1 MKTFFWYDYETF
13 GISPKVDRISQFAGI
28 RTDESLNILDEHMF
42 YCKPTHDCLP
52 TPEACAVTGISP
64 QLCEQKGM
72 VEHEFIQKINTEFS
86 TPNTCIV
93 GYNSIRFDDEFTRY
107 TLYRNFMDP
116 YAWHWKNGNTRWDI
130 LDVVR
135 LTYALKKNSSLK
147 WVYKKYIKC
156 ELLGFYWGEREG
168 KKAVIAKVKN
178 IDGQEYEIANNLDN
192 QVEKIFGELS
202 KLKGEIVGYCTFGRH
217 SNLEWF
223 ENMELWDDNL
233 TKKYPIFKLDQLAP
247 INGIEHA
254 DAHDA
259 LADVRATI
267 GIAKI
272 IKDTQPQLFDY
283 AFSLREKKTV
293 EAKIKLFEPML
304 HTSGMYLAEKS
315 CTRLAVALAYHP
327 EYNDRAIVF
336 NLDQDPS
343 ILLELDIE
351 KLKTRMFTKQSELPK
366 GVERLQI
373 KDLVFNKSPMFVP
386 NVYKLEPKII
396 EQLQIDMVTCL
407 DRLSFIKDNQK
418 AIGKIVQDL
427 YKNDQERIQTT
438 DVDQALYDGF
448 MDNGD
453 KRIGYQIQTLGV
465 DALKN
470 FHPKFKDDK
479 LSTLLMHFKAR
490 NYPEALS
497 EDETEDWF
505 ETVQGRVQAGENGY
519 LNIDEYFQR
528 INALR
533 EQHPNKEKLWQ
544 QLEAYGESFF

>member
-1 MKTFFWYDYETF
+1 MKTFYWYDYETF
-13 GISPKVDRISQFAGI
+13 GISPKTDRISQFAGI
-28 RTDESLNILDEHMF
+28 RTDENLNILDEHMF

-52 TPEACAVTGISP
+52 APEACAVTGISP

-72 VEHEFIQKINTEFS
+72 IEHEFIQKINTEFS

-93 GYNSIRFDDEFTRY
+93 GYNSIRFDDEFTRH
-107 TLYRNFMDP
+107 TLYRNFIDP

-135 LTYALKKNSSLK
+135 LCYALKKDASLK
-147 WVYKKYIKC
+147 WVYND
-156 ELLGFYWGEREG
+156 EG
-168 KKAVIAKVKN
+168 K
-178 IDGQEYEIANNLDN
+178 
-192 QVEKIFGELS
+192 
-202 KLKGEIVGYCTFGRH
+202 
-217 SNLEWF
+217 
-223 ENMELWDDNL
+223 
-233 TKKYPIFKLDQLAP
+233 PIFKLDQLSLA
-247 INGIEHA
+247 NGIEHA

-272 IKDTQPQLFDY
+272 IKETQPQLFDY

-293 EAKIKLFEPML
+293 ERKIQLFEPML
-304 HTSGMYLAEKS
+304 HTSGMYPAEKS

-327 EYNDRAIVF
+327 EYSDRAIVF
-336 NLDQDPS
+336 NLDQDPGL
-343 ILLELDIE
+343 LLELE
-351 KLKTRMFTKQSELPK
+351 VEELKALMFTKQSELPK

-396 EQLQIDMVTCL
+396 EQLQIDMETCL

-427 YKNDQERIQTT
+427 YKNDQERIKTI
-438 DVDQALYDGF
+438 DVDQTLYDGF
-448 MDNGD
+448 IDNGD
-453 KRIGYQIQTLGV
+453 KRIGDQIQTLSV
-465 DALKN
+465 DALKD

-497 EDETEDWF
+497 EDEAEDWF

-519 LNIDEYFQR
+519 LAIDEYFQR
-528 INALR
+528 INTMR

-544 QLEAYGESFF
+544 QLETYGESFF

>member
-1 MKTFFWYDYETF
+1 
-13 GISPKVDRISQFAGI
+13 
-28 RTDESLNILDEHMF
+28 MF

-52 TPEACAVTGISP
+52 APEACAVTGISP

-72 VEHEFIQKINTEFS
+72 IEHAFIQKINTEFS

-93 GYNSIRFDDEFTRY
+93 GYNSIRFDDEFTRHA
-107 TLYRNFMDP
+107 LYRNFIDP

-135 LTYALKKNSSLK
+135 LCYALKKDASLE
-147 WVYKKYIKC
+147 WVYD
-156 ELLGFYWGEREG
+156 ENG
-168 KKAVIAKVKN
+168 K
-178 IDGQEYEIANNLDN
+178 
-192 QVEKIFGELS
+192 
-202 KLKGEIVGYCTFGRH
+202 
-217 SNLEWF
+217 
-223 ENMELWDDNL
+223 
-233 TKKYPIFKLDQLAP
+233 PIFKLDQLSLA
-247 INGIEHA
+247 NGIEHA
-254 DAHDA
+254 NAHDA

-267 GIAKI
+267 AIAKI
-272 IKDTQPQLFDY
+272 IKESQPQLFDY

-293 EAKIKLFEPML
+293 ERKIQLFEPML
-304 HTSGMYLAEKS
+304 HTSGMYPAEKS

-336 NLDQDPS
+336 NLDQDPGL
-343 ILLELDIE
+343 LLELE
-351 KLKTRMFTKQSELPK
+351 VEELKALMFTKQSELPK

-396 EQLQIDMVTCL
+396 EQLQIDMETCL

-418 AIGKIVQDL
+418 TISKIVQDL
-427 YKNDQERIQTT
+427 YRNDQERIKTS
-438 DVDQALYDGF
+438 DVDQTLYDGF

-453 KRIGYQIQTLGV
+453 KRIGDQIQTLSV
-465 DALKN
+465 DALKD

-479 LSTLLMHFKAR
+479 LSILLMHFKAR
-490 NYPEALS
+490 NYPETLS
-497 EDETEDWF
+497 EDEAEDWF

-519 LNIDEYFQR
+519 LAIDDYFQR
-528 INALR
+528 INAMR
-533 EQHPNKEKLWQ
+533 EQHPNNEKLWQ

>member
-1 MKTFFWYDYETF
+1 MKTFYWYDYETF
-13 GISPKVDRISQFAGI
+13 GISPKTDRISQFAGI
-28 RTDESLNILDEHMF
+28 RTDENLNILDEHMF

-52 TPEACAVTGISP
+52 APEACAVTGISP

-72 VEHEFIQKINTEFS
+72 IEHEFIQKINTEFS

-93 GYNSIRFDDEFTRY
+93 GYNSIRFDDEFTRH
-107 TLYRNFMDP
+107 TLYRNFIDP

-135 LTYALKKNSSLK
+135 LCYALKKDASLK
-147 WVYKKYIKC
+147 WVYND
-156 ELLGFYWGEREG
+156 EG
-168 KKAVIAKVKN
+168 K
-178 IDGQEYEIANNLDN
+178 
-192 QVEKIFGELS
+192 
-202 KLKGEIVGYCTFGRH
+202 
-217 SNLEWF
+217 
-223 ENMELWDDNL
+223 
-233 TKKYPIFKLDQLAP
+233 PIFKLDQLSLA
-247 INGIEHA
+247 NGIEHA

-272 IKDTQPQLFDY
+272 IKETQPQLFDY

-293 EAKIKLFEPML
+293 ERKIQLFEPML
-304 HTSGMYLAEKS
+304 HTSGMYPAEKS

-327 EYNDRAIVF
+327 EYSDRAIVF
-336 NLDQDPS
+336 NLDQDPGL
-343 ILLELDIE
+343 LLELE
-351 KLKTRMFTKQSELPK
+351 VEELKALMFTKQSELPK

-396 EQLQIDMVTCL
+396 EQLQIDMETCL

-427 YKNDQERIQTT
+427 YKNDQERIKTI
-438 DVDQALYDGF
+438 DVDQTLYDGF

-453 KRIGYQIQTLGV
+453 KRIGDQIQTLSV
-465 DALKN
+465 DALKD

-497 EDETEDWF
+497 EDEAEDWF

-519 LNIDEYFQR
+519 LAIDEYFQR
-528 INALR
+528 INAMR
-533 EQHPNKEKLWQ
+533 EQHPNNEKLWQ

>member
-1 MKTFFWYDYETF
+1 MKTFYWYDYETF
-13 GISPKVDRISQFAGI
+13 GISPRIDRISQFAGI
-28 RTDESLNILDEHMF
+28 RTDENLNILDEHMF

-52 TPEACAVTGISP
+52 APEACAVTGISP

-72 VEHEFIQKINTEFS
+72 IEHAFIQKINTEFS

-93 GYNSIRFDDEFTRY
+93 GYNSIRFDDEFTRHA
-107 TLYRNFMDP
+107 LYRNFIDP

-135 LTYALKKNSSLK
+135 LCYALKKDASLE
-147 WVYKKYIKC
+147 WVYD
-156 ELLGFYWGEREG
+156 ENG
-168 KKAVIAKVKN
+168 K
-178 IDGQEYEIANNLDN
+178 
-192 QVEKIFGELS
+192 
-202 KLKGEIVGYCTFGRH
+202 
-217 SNLEWF
+217 
-223 ENMELWDDNL
+223 
-233 TKKYPIFKLDQLAP
+233 PIFKLDQLSLA
-247 INGIEHA
+247 NGIEHA
-254 DAHDA
+254 NAHDA

-267 GIAKI
+267 AIAKI
-272 IKDTQPQLFDY
+272 IKESQPQLFDY

-293 EAKIKLFEPML
+293 ERKIQLFEPML
-304 HTSGMYLAEKS
+304 HTSGMYPAEKS

-336 NLDQDPS
+336 NLDQDPGL
-343 ILLELDIE
+343 LLELE
-351 KLKTRMFTKQSELPK
+351 VEELKALMFTKQSELPK

-396 EQLQIDMVTCL
+396 EQLQIDMETCL
-407 DRLSFIKDNQK
+407 GRLSFIKDNQK

-427 YKNDQERIQTT
+427 YKNDQERIKTT
-438 DVDQALYDGF
+438 DVDQTLYDGF

-453 KRIGYQIQTLGV
+453 KRIGDQIQTLSV
-465 DALKN
+465 DALKD

-479 LSTLLMHFKAR
+479 LSILLMRFKAR

-497 EDETEDWF
+497 EDEAEDWF

-519 LNIDEYFQR
+519 LAIDDYFQR
-528 INALR
+528 INAMR
-533 EQHPNKEKLWQ
+533 EQHPNNEKLWQ

>member
-1 MKTFFWYDYETF
+1 
-13 GISPKVDRISQFAGI
+13 
-28 RTDESLNILDEHMF
+28 MF

-52 TPEACAVTGISP
+52 APEACAVTGISP

-72 VEHEFIQKINTEFS
+72 IEHAFIKKIHTEFS

-93 GYNSIRFDDEFTRY
+93 GYNSIRFDDEFTRH
-107 TLYRNFMDP
+107 TLYRNFIDP

-135 LTYALKKNSSLK
+135 LCYALKKDASLK
-147 WVYKKYIKC
+147 WVYD
-156 ELLGFYWGEREG
+156 ENG
-168 KKAVIAKVKN
+168 K
-178 IDGQEYEIANNLDN
+178 
-192 QVEKIFGELS
+192 
-202 KLKGEIVGYCTFGRH
+202 
-217 SNLEWF
+217 
-223 ENMELWDDNL
+223 
-233 TKKYPIFKLDQLAP
+233 PIFKLDQLSLA
-247 INGIEHA
+247 NGIEHA
-254 DAHDA
+254 NAHDA

-267 GIAKI
+267 SIAKI
-272 IKDTQPQLFDY
+272 IKESQPQLFDY

-293 EAKIKLFEPML
+293 ERKIQLFEPML
-304 HTSGMYLAEKS
+304 HTSGMYPAEKS

-336 NLDQDPS
+336 NLDQDPGL
-343 ILLELDIE
+343 LLELE
-351 KLKTRMFTKQSELPK
+351 VEELKALMFTKQSELPK

-396 EQLQIDMVTCL
+396 EQLQIDMETCL

-418 AIGKIVQDL
+418 TISKIVQDL
-427 YKNDQERIQTT
+427 YRNDQERIKTS
-438 DVDQALYDGF
+438 DVDQTLYDGF

-453 KRIGYQIQTLGV
+453 KRIGDQIQTLSV
-465 DALKN
+465 DALKD

-479 LSTLLMHFKAR
+479 LSILLMHFKAR
-490 NYPEALS
+490 NYPETLS
-497 EDETEDWF
+497 EDEAEDWF

-519 LNIDEYFQR
+519 LAIDDYFQR
-528 INALR
+528 INAMR
-533 EQHPNKEKLWQ
+533 EQHPNNEKLWQ